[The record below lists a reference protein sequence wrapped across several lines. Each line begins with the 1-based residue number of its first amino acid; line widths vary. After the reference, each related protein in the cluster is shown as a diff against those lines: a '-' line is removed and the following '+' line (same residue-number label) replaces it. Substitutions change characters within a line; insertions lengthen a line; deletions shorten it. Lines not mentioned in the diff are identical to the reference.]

1 MQKAFLQCVMS
12 MWTFKLFRNVAQ
24 HLHLSFVFQMKVV
37 VCSLVLPY
45 IGKLCD
51 SQKIQMIDTNIS
63 SVKYVERFSLQLQ
76 TCASISPPPWWG
88 TIIIGPNLCQL
99 SLQFHQKFQFK
110 RHKMVHTNKKRF
122 FLQVC
127 LGVVCSLNYLKTLFT
142 WTFLR
147 CGKAYVSSRLWFWWN
162 VCHNFFNFF
171 IRPLSSISF
180 HVHLQV
186 VSTRNRFSA

>member
-1 MQKAFLQCVMS
+1 MLHNICICHLCFRWKSLFVASFCRILENCVTLKRYK
-12 MWTFKLFRNVAQ
+12 WLT
-24 HLHLSFVFQMKVV
+24 
-37 VCSLVLPY
+37 
-45 IGKLCD
+45 
-51 SQKIQMIDTNIS
+51 TNIS
-63 SVKYVERFSLQLQ
+63 SVNYVEKYSLQLQ
-76 TCASISPPPWWG
+76 TCTSIMSPPWWG
-88 TIIIGPNLCQL
+88 TIVIGPNLCQL
-99 SLQFHQKFQFK
+99 SFQFHQKFQFK

-171 IRPLSSISF
+171 IRPLSSVSF

-186 VSTRNRFSA
+186 VSTRKRFSA